1 MLSNSRASWY
11 GRVLNAGE
19 ITVKVLVLSL
29 ALVTGTGCALAQSA
43 PTSAAQYYQQ
53 MQQKIMAKMSS
64 DKSFVSGG
72 QNIGGSVYR
81 EGNTYEISDRR
92 YAGEPQDVQVFDP
105 MKARLPQFLIDATS
119 VPASGLATGSNSIP
133 QFIADKNTF
142 GNKREEIAGRLP
154 MFVPETIQ
162 ADWNN
167 MWRSVGHA
175 QTKEVWGGTV
185 VRYANQVTYRSP
197 GECQRGCTF
206 SILDNP
212 MAVAGRVQSIR
223 KYWEEH
229 YTVPLNGDTL
239 GIEQDPWA
247 RNMRPVTPNSD
258 VGKRLQ
264 YSTNGSNN
272 SPLERTRV
280 DALTTWSK

>member
-1 MLSNSRASWY
+1 MRM
-11 GRVLNAGE
+11 
-19 ITVKVLVLSL
+19 LVLSL
-29 ALVTGTGCALAQSA
+29 ALGFGAGSAVAQSA
-43 PTSAAQYYQQ
+43 PMSPAQYYQQ
-53 MQQKIMAKMSS
+53 MQANTMATLSR
-64 DKSFVSGG
+64 DNSFVSGG

-81 EGNTYEISDRR
+81 EGSTYEISDRR
-92 YAGEPQDVQVFDP
+92 YAGEPQNVQVFEP
-105 MKARLPQFLIDATS
+105 MKARLPQVLIDAIA
-119 VPASGLATGSNSIP
+119 VPTSGLATGSNSIP
-133 QFIADKNTF
+133 QFIADKSTF
-142 GNKREEIAGRLP
+142 GSKREEIAGRLP

-167 MWRSVGHA
+167 MWRSVGHG

-206 SILDNP
+206 SMLDNP

-229 YTVPLNGDTL
+229 HTVPLNGDTR

-247 RNMRPVTPNSD
+247 RNMRPVTPDSALGKSLQFGNDAANS
-258 VGKRLQ
+258 
-264 YSTNGSNN
+264 
-272 SPLERTRV
+272 SPLERTKV
-280 DALTTWSK
+280 DSLTTWAK